1 MELGNR
7 DEARVR
13 VPPVSSR
20 VDPVFVDRRD
30 AGRKLACAL
39 GRYREHDAVVYAVP
53 RGGVIVG
60 AEVARALRA
69 PLELVITRKIGH
81 PLSSEYAI
89 AAVGEDGVA
98 FTNPE
103 ELQSI
108 DRKWFNAQVLS
119 QQAEA
124 CRRRRV
130 YEPDRQAVDT
140 KNRTAIII
148 DDGLATGL
156 TMFAAIE
163 DVRRRG
169 PRKVVVAVPVAPAE
183 TVRRLRLVADEVVV
197 LYSEQDFGLIGSF
210 YSNFEQVN
218 DAAVVEALASM
229 ADKKCE

>member
-1 MELGNR
+1 MSAQLH
-7 DEARVR
+7 DI
-13 VPPVSSR
+13 
-20 VDPVFVDRRD
+20 FVDRRY
-30 AGRKLACAL
+30 AGHQLAEAL
-39 GRYREHDAVVYAVP
+39 NSYRGHDVVVYAIP
-53 RGGVIVG
+53 RGGIIVA
-60 AEVARALRA
+60 AEVAQSIGA
-69 PLELVITRKIGH
+69 PLDLVITRKIGH
-81 PLSSEYAI
+81 PLSEEYAI

-108 DRKWFNAQVLS
+108 NREWFNQQVLA

-124 CRRRRV
+124 CRRRRC
-130 YEPDRQAVDT
+130 YMHDRGPVNA

-169 PRKVVVAVPVAPAE
+169 PKKVVVAVPVAPFE

-197 LYSEQDFGLIGSF
+197 LYSAQDFGSISSF
-210 YSNFEQVN
+210 YSDFAQVS
-218 DAAVVEALASM
+218 DSEVMQALEHGSGGVSLAT
-229 ADKKCE
+229 DRR